1 MLFYKK
7 WKIPYKQV
15 FSKNPK
21 IKKKGLFYTLSSSC
35 GPCVKSDLKTASGIK
50 TCTFEVILHAQEVA
64 FGHPGCPL
72 TCKSQF
78 LMIEFFYGYVE
89 NWPPVLLRSAHDTR
103 QWMIL
108 RMKRA
113 FSLATAQRCTKWY
126 PNMAE
131 QEAEQLRNSSRN
143 KLLATM

>member
-1 MLFYKK
+1 M
-7 WKIPYKQV
+7 
-15 FSKNPK
+15 
-21 IKKKGLFYTLSSSC
+21 
-35 GPCVKSDLKTASGIK
+35 
-50 TCTFEVILHAQEVA
+50 A

-89 NWPPVLLRSAHDTR
+89 NWPPVLFRSAHDTR
-103 QWMIL
+103 QWIIL

-113 FSLATAQRCTKWY
+113 FSLAAAQRCTKWY

-143 KLLATM
+143 RKATPCLIPISLHHEVVHRYWGDWDGQSNLLSLYRVAVNGPYMVARSLFLLFL